1 MPASPAL
8 TFDFNRAAAV
18 HFSDRP
24 TLRQVVSEQLLKVL
38 LVELPWLASVQPAL
52 SSADALMLDSPDPS
66 TAYWT
71 TQPLV
76 DRILQ
81 ALLQSNT
88 VDLEPVDGRH
98 YNLGLV
104 DPYRF
109 PGSDSAFDTR
119 SLTGLTAPL
128 NALIEQIPESFC
140 LAQLGYWTG
149 IGNAGVS
156 RDQWIQLLLKT
167 ALQRGLPLQGL
178 DAQEQACIRGL
189 VRGSSD
195 QPWVS
200 FVQASLTTG
209 SHSWDIMLCHLLVT
223 GEWDERQVVM
233 WCSPSGSVRGFES
246 LAAFAVALRDELAL
260 SYQFDEMSW
269 QQYPVDGNVFAQQA
283 ALLLDTMFTQ
293 VDRVRYG
300 RLADVAALEQL
311 FAQLSDPAQ
320 WFASYPNDT
329 AAVPPPLGVRA
340 SSGSDSFAYQTA
352 LQQLAAMQQDAD
364 GVAALDGVQ
373 SLQTYT
379 WQRLGEQIRLKYSD
393 DTSPDDLILEFS
405 VARGVPGGAGAGAGG
420 GEPLEIAGQRN
431 LTEFA
436 IGNLGALKGA
446 VISRLR
452 RSNGEAAPA
461 WLDAD
466 AVNQLVREV
475 DIGGTYP
482 AYVAAQLNDPQQRPQ
497 RVKRFAR
504 EWRSSLWFSALG
516 AKLDAKIT
524 DVGLQAVVDF
534 CAGHLDPLLPRVVL
548 MPLAFRRQPD
558 SRLHDPVRGMYV
570 LICGE
575 PGRVLLY
582 RPLYK
587 QDTLREYANFDALLE
602 HIQQSPLLQASIL
615 EWMDPQVRHI
625 YDHGGFREPHVGSI
639 GTDPYDLPERPGPPV
654 IHVQYWLKDL
664 DEHLYNANRDLLV
677 ELADMQSES
686 NVERRWETLA
696 QGAWLLFDVV
706 TLVLRGPVATVAWLA
721 QLLGSLE
728 HDLQAL
734 EQQGEFGR
742 SAAAADLLLNLGMT
756 LLHLHQP
763 SAPAVA
769 DAMPVDA
776 SAFEG
781 PASQYGTFAEVSV
794 LPSTKPSATLGELA
808 ALPGRQLDL
817 SWRGNQGFNW
827 IAPAQRQALRAMRS
841 SVSLHE
847 SALLSTGE
855 AAGLYQIDGQLYAAM
870 AGDAYPVEL
879 VDGGVRVMDG
889 NGGYGPWLVSTMDTW
904 RVDQSLRLAGGM
916 RRGGARA
923 KLVER
928 FFNLQRT
935 ADEFTLRTNE
945 ASDQFTQRALEV
957 TELRGKVDKLRVL
970 RDAEQARQSSLE
982 GNDLQ
987 DSVALVA
994 RYDARLA
1001 EWNTQILIKRDESIR
1016 FLESAVLADE
1026 QVLMNYGILQEPK
1039 FATLRRSGLDQ
1050 HLPAETLR
1058 VQNFLIRNNEF
1069 ILKDLWDLVDYPGL
1083 VELQA
1088 QLDGRPIGQVRETYA
1103 QYRQKLERTV
1113 AFQDRMLKAS
1123 GNLDVLLADTPA
1135 ERVIALSETNAVTV
1149 AQMIARRTISTV
1161 QLRFHQALNL
1171 ADMALHLDTPV
1182 GQHRIARYR
1191 DDLAGLALR
1200 NAAGAHGELDFANL
1214 SVEDRISILQEAWDE
1229 YAAAL
1234 LNCKRIRDEGG
1245 ELIEVDMLDR
1255 YRLELE
1261 RLKLDAGT
1269 RVANAIQEQ
1278 EGGGMVPRR
1287 VAYAVTNERQHVVRN
1302 SEGQILIGT
1311 VRELEGQQLLE
1322 VRDSFDSTVLATFDW
1337 RDGEWHERLTEE
1349 PQPPAEPED
1358 APTDAAMHVQGLL
1371 DENDVLISKAA
1382 EYVEN
1387 DIKAALLTRLFDRQ
1401 MKKLSGE
1408 AARLIGEN
1416 ANPALIR
1423 SVEAAADRL
1432 RTEKQL
1438 KLITLYTKTSYPT
1451 AEALRF
1457 LHGQQLLK
1465 VVYAGPRQVMRN
1477 GTTFDEYHIQRLTQ
1491 PGDNSGRPIWV
1502 AHFHMPSADALAR
1515 EFTVGH
1521 LKTWSQRRQSSQPGS
1536 NVRVHRG
1543 KLTLEQANGII
1554 PFD

>member
-1 MPASPAL
+1 MPASPVL
-8 TFDFNRAAAV
+8 TFDFKRAAAL
-18 HFSDRP
+18 HFSGRP

-38 LVELPWLASVQPAL
+38 LVELPWLASVHPAL
-52 SSADALMLDSPDPS
+52 SSADAFMLDSPDPS

-81 ALLQSNT
+81 ALLQTNS
-88 VDLEPVDGRH
+88 VDLEPFDGRH
-98 YNLGLV
+98 HNLGLV

-119 SLTGLTAPL
+119 QLTGLTAPL
-128 NALIEQIPESFC
+128 NALIEQLPQHFC
-140 LAQLGYWTG
+140 QAQLGYWTG
-149 IGNAGVS
+149 VGNAGVS
-156 RDQWIQLLLKT
+156 RDRWIQLLLTT

-178 DAQEQACIRGL
+178 DAYEQACLRGL
-189 VRGSSD
+189 VRGGSD
-195 QPWVS
+195 QPSVS

-209 SHSWDIMLCHLLVT
+209 NHRWDLMLCHLLVT
-223 GEWDERQVVM
+223 GEWDERQVVL
-233 WCSPSGSVRGFES
+233 WCSPSGVVRGFES
-246 LAAFAVALRDELAL
+246 LAAFAAALRDELAL
-260 SYQFDEMSW
+260 TYRFDEMSW
-269 QQYPVDGNVFAQQA
+269 QPYPVEGNVFAQQA
-283 ALLLDTMFTQ
+283 ALLLDAMFTQ

-300 RLADVAALEQL
+300 RLADVAALERL

-329 AAVPPPLGVRA
+329 PAVLPPPGVRR
-340 SSGSDSFAYQTA
+340 SSGNVSFAYQNA
-352 LQQLAAMQQDAD
+352 LQQLAAMQLDAD

-379 WQRLGEQIRLKYSD
+379 WQRLGEHIRLKYSD
-393 DTSPDDLILEFS
+393 DTSPDDLILEFF
-405 VARGVPGGAGAGAGG
+405 VAHGVPGGAGAGAGG
-420 GEPLEIAGQRN
+420 GEPVEIVGQRN

-436 IGNLGALKGA
+436 IGNLGELKGA
-446 VISRLR
+446 GISRIR

-466 AVNQLVREV
+466 AAKQLVSEV

-482 AYVAAQLNDPQQRPQ
+482 AYVAAQLNDPQQRPL

-504 EWRSSLWFSALG
+504 EWRSSLWFSALA
-516 AKLDAKIT
+516 AKLDGKIT
-524 DVGLQAVVDF
+524 DVGLHAVVDF
-534 CAGHLDPLLPRVVL
+534 CSGHLDPQLPRVTL
-548 MPLAFRRQPD
+548 MPLVFRRQPQ

-570 LICGE
+570 LFCAE

-587 QDTLREYANFDALLE
+587 QDTLREYANLGALLG

-615 EWMDPQVRHI
+615 DWMDPQVRHI
-625 YDHGGFREPHVGSI
+625 YDHGGFSEPHLSSI
-639 GTDPYDLPERPGPPV
+639 GIDPYDQPKRPEPPV
-654 IHVQYWLKDL
+654 IHAQYWLKGL
-664 DEHLYNANRDLLV
+664 DENLYNANRDLLV
-677 ELADMQSES
+677 ELAGMQSTS
-686 NVERRWETLA
+686 NAERRWETLA

-734 EQQGEFGR
+734 EQQDEFGR
-742 SAAAADLLLNLGMT
+742 AAAAADLLLNLGMT

-763 SAPAVA
+763 SAPVVVDAV
-769 DAMPVDA
+769 PVDA

-781 PASQYGTFAEVSV
+781 PAAQRGNFAEVSV
-794 LPSTKPSATLGELA
+794 VPSTEPSATLGELA
-808 ALPGRQLDL
+808 ALPGLQLDL

-827 IAPAQRQALRAMRS
+827 MPPAQRQALRAMRS
-841 SVSLHE
+841 GVALHE
-847 SALLSTGE
+847 LALLNSGE

-879 VDGGVRVMDG
+879 VNGGVRVKDG
-889 NGGYGPWLVSTMDTW
+889 NGGYGPWLVSTMDAW
-904 RVDQSLRLAGGM
+904 RVDLSLRLAGGM
-916 RRGGARA
+916 RRAGTRV

-928 FFNLQRT
+928 FYNLQRT
-935 ADEFTLRTNE
+935 ADEFTQRTNE
-945 ASDQFTQRALEV
+945 ASAQFTQRALEMSGLQNKV
-957 TELRGKVDKLRVL
+957 AQLSALRA
-970 RDAEQARQSSLE
+970 AEQARQTSLE
-982 GNDLQ
+982 GTSLQ

-1001 EWNTQILIKRDESIR
+1001 EWNAQILIKRDESIR
-1016 FLESAVLADE
+1016 LLESAVREDE

-1039 FATLRRSGLDQ
+1039 FATLRRNGLDE

-1058 VQNFLIRNNEF
+1058 VQNNLIRNNDF
-1069 ILKDLWDLVDYPGL
+1069 ILKELWDLADYPGL
-1083 VELQA
+1083 VEVQA
-1088 QLDGRPIGQVRETYA
+1088 RLDGRQIGQVRETYA

-1123 GNLDVLLADTPA
+1123 GNLDVLLTDTPA
-1135 ERVIALSETNAVTV
+1135 DRVISLTVTNSATV
-1149 AQMIARRTISTV
+1149 AELIARRTINTV

-1171 ADMALHLDTPV
+1171 ADLALHLDTSV
-1182 GQHRIARYR
+1182 GQHRVARYK

-1214 SVEDRISILQEAWDE
+1214 SVEDRISIFQEAWDE

-1255 YRLELE
+1255 YRFELE

-1278 EGGGMVPRR
+1278 EGGGAAPRR

-1302 SEGQILIGT
+1302 TKGQILIGT
-1311 VRELEGQQLLE
+1311 EREVEGRRLLE
-1322 VRDSFDSTVLATFDW
+1322 VRESFGSTVLATFDW

-1349 PQPPAEPED
+1349 PQPPAEPEV
-1358 APTDAAMHVQGLL
+1358 ASADAAMHVQSLL
-1371 DENDVLISKAA
+1371 DENDVLIREAA

-1387 DIKAALLTRLFDRQ
+1387 DIKAAQLTRLFDRQ
-1401 MKKLSGE
+1401 MKKLSRE
-1408 AARLIGEN
+1408 AARLNDEN

-1423 SVEAAADRL
+1423 SVEAAADKL
-1432 RTEKQL
+1432 RAEQQL

-1457 LHGQQLLK
+1457 LHAQQLLK
-1465 VVYAGPRQVMRN
+1465 VFYVGPRQVMKN

-1491 PGDNSGRPIWV
+1491 PGDKSGRPIWV

-1521 LKTWSQRRQSSQPGS
+1521 LKTWSQRRQSNQPGS
-1536 NVRVHRG
+1536 DVRVHRG